1 MTAGTLPI
9 RLWSI
14 VAMQAL
20 ALSAIAV
27 PPSAHEPP
35 LTGGNG
41 TLYVGT
47 YAGKVEILDEATE
60 KVTGEIPLQ
69 TGIPRTLQLSQDRTR
84 FHVLDA
90 TFQQIEIVDIAS
102 RKTLNK
108 FNISEGNKRVRIRG
122 FQADPTNKFVVALT
136 RTATKLTDRFE
147 IGPSTFVQY
156 DLATGKVT
164 RTIPWP
170 KGEEREFINVQFSP
184 DGKLMYFFAEDVTI
198 FETAEFKEVD
208 VWELS
213 RPLESGS
220 GRIEFGSID
229 IFNDVPGFFTGLF
242 QMEDPVQRRRIMGIG
257 RVNLAAKTVDFHAI
271 GPATGV
277 SFTMA
282 PDRKK
287 AYGLMQQI
295 GRYEFWTFDLENF
308 RVLNRAEF
316 RGRPRMAIK
325 TSTNGKILYIFQAG
339 NTIDLYEAATYKYL
353 RTITLDADMTT
364 DLYVLPARAKT
375 VTSSGNVP

>member
-1 MTAGTLPI
+1 MKTILAAIIAAAASVL
-9 RLWSI
+9 
-14 VAMQAL
+14 VAAQGRA
-20 ALSAIAV
+20 AR
-27 PPSAHEPP
+27 P
-35 LTGGNG
+35 LTGGTG

-47 YAGKVEILDEATE
+47 YAAKVTIIDEATE
-60 KVTGEIPLQ
+60 KVAGEIPLQ
-69 TGIPRTLQLSQDRTR
+69 TGIPRTLQLSHDRTR
-84 FHVLDA
+84 FHVLDS

-102 RKTLNK
+102 RKTLNR
-108 FNISEGNKRVRIRG
+108 FNLSDANKRVRVRG
-122 FQADPTNKFVVALT
+122 FQADPLNRFVVALT
-136 RTATKLTDRFE
+136 RTATKLVDRFE
-147 IGPSTFVQY
+147 IGPSTLVQY
-156 DLATGKVT
+156 DLATGKVV
-164 RTIPWP
+164 RNIPWP

-198 FETAEFKEVD
+198 FDTADFKEVD

-213 RPLESGS
+213 RPLEAGT
-220 GRIEFGSID
+220 GRIEFGSVD
-229 IFNDVPGFFTGLF
+229 VFNDVPGFFTGLF

-295 GRYEFWTFDLENF
+295 GRYEFWTFDLETF
-308 RVLNRAEF
+308 RVQSRAEF
-316 RGRPRMAIK
+316 RGRPRMSIK
-325 TSTNGKILYIFQAG
+325 TSTNGKVLYIFQAG
-339 NTIDLYEAATYKYL
+339 NTIDLYDASTYKYL

-364 DLYVLPARAKT
+364 DLYVLPARSRT
-375 VTSSGNVP
+375 VTSSGGLAP

>member
-1 MTAGTLPI
+1 VTHQSVTRHLCAAAAV
-9 RLWSI
+9 
-14 VAMQAL
+14 VALTAL
-20 ALSAIAV
+20 AAGQTRERGELS
-27 PPSAHEPP
+27 
-35 LTGGNG
+35 GGNG

-47 YAGKVEILDEATE
+47 YAGRVLMIDEATE
-60 KVTGEIPLQ
+60 KVVGEIPLE
-69 TGIPRTLQLSQDRTR
+69 TGIPRTLQLSFDRTR
-84 FHVLDA
+84 FHVLDS

-102 RKTLNK
+102 RKTLRK
-108 FNISEGNKRVRIRG
+108 FNLSEANRRVRVRG
-122 FQADPTNKFVVALT
+122 FQADPTNRFVVALT
-136 RTATKLTDRFE
+136 RTATKLMDRFE
-147 IGPSTFVQY
+147 IGPSTLVQY
-156 DLATGKVT
+156 DLATGKVM

-198 FETAEFKEVD
+198 FDTTDFKEVD

-213 RPLESGS
+213 RPLEAGT

-229 IFNDVPGFFTGLF
+229 VFNDVPGFFTGLF

-295 GRYEFWTFDLENF
+295 GRYEFWTFDLEGF
-308 RVLNRAEF
+308 KVLTRAEF

-339 NTIDLYEAATYKYL
+339 NTIDLYEAGTYKYL

-364 DLYVLPARAKT
+364 DLYVLPARPKT
-375 VTSSGNVP
+375 VTSSGGDVP